1 MVNAAYP
8 PQPNRPQANSQPL
21 PVPALPLEVWGAT
34 DPGRER
40 EGNEDAIFPHSG
52 SDTFPFKPG
61 PGRLAQ
67 KGQLLLVADG
77 VGGVQAGAEASQW
90 AIRRAVER
98 YYDLAGPD
106 LGVDLRTAVEHANA
120 SLYQYLQNTR
130 TLEAGCTMAAAVIHG
145 STLHVANVGD
155 SRVYLIR
162 EGQAAQLTRDHT
174 LTQRKIDQGLIRP
187 DQAEMDADRSVL
199 TRSLGAGPTVQVDL
213 FPPLQLVAGDMVL
226 LCSDGLPDMLDDGE
240 IARLANGASPKRAA
254 QRLITAANKRGGFD
268 NISAVVA
275 RAGGQPA
282 ASGGGL
288 WAKVRKMP
296 RRQQIVLLVGAV
308 LVVVALCAMAA
319 LGWWMYDSRRQA
331 TPVPTAT
338 PTVAMTATP
347 PAATPAPA
355 VTPAPATVQPTDTV
369 PAGQPTSTPAPT
381 FTPTNTPRPRP
392 TDTPTLSPT
401 WTPTP
406 TPTATVEGEGGGGG
420 GGGEGGGGEEG
431 GGGKELPPPPSP

>member
-1 MVNAAYP
+1 MMNAAYP

-21 PVPALPLEVWGAT
+21 PAPALPLEVWGAT
-34 DPGRER
+34 DQGRER

-61 PGRLAQ
+61 PGRLAH
-67 KGQLLLVADG
+67 KGQLLIVADG

-162 EGQAAQLTRDHT
+162 DGQAAQLTRDHT
-174 LTQRKIDQGLIRP
+174 LTQRKIDQKLIRP
-187 DQAEMDADRSVL
+187 DQAEMDPDRSVL

-213 FPPLQLVAGDMVL
+213 FPPLQLVAGDVVL
-226 LCSDGLPDMLDDGE
+226 LCSDGLADMLDDGE
-240 IARLANGASPKRAA
+240 IARLANDGPPKRAA
-254 QRLITAANKRGGFD
+254 QRLIAAANKRGGFD

-282 ASGGGL
+282 RAGGGL
-288 WAKVRKMP
+288 LANVQKMP

-319 LGWWMYDSRRQA
+319 LGWWTYDSRQHA

-338 PTVAMTATP
+338 PTVATTATP
-347 PAATPAPA
+347 PAT
-355 VTPAPATVQPTDTV
+355 TPAPATVPAVVQPTDTV
-369 PAGQPTSTPAPT
+369 PPGQPTSTPAPSS
-381 FTPTNTPRPRP
+381 TPTYTPPPP
-392 TDTPTLSPT
+392 TRTH
-401 WTPTP
+401 TPTP
-406 TPTATVEGEGGGGG
+406 TWTLTPAPPATVEGGGGGSNGGG
-420 GGGEGGGGEEG
+420 GGGEKEPEG
-431 GGGKELPPPPSP
+431 